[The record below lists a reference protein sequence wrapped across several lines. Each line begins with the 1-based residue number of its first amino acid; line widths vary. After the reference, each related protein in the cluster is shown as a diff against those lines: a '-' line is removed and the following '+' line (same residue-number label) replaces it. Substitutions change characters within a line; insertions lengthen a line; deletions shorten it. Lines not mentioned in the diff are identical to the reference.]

1 MKFNIFRY
9 IEKILWQELL
19 TEEDYKKTFGDEPLM
34 KLVASM
40 VGLERTAANELFSEF
55 LTDQSLNSNQM
66 AFVSLI
72 VDHVVENGMLDKTIL
87 NDHPFNNQGNIIKR
101 FDGKLE
107 AVEKIV
113 KCIDDLNDRIA
124 MSA

>member
-87 NDHPFNNQGNIIKR
+87 NDHLFNKQGNIIKR

-113 KCIDDLNDRIA
+113 NQ
-124 MSA
+124 MY